1 MQVITRDAV
10 LVDEPITTPQGGRW
24 APRLVRALERVHNAD
39 RSALSASV
47 DAAIV
52 AATARALHWGP
63 VATLLVVAAALLV
76 LGRSHAERSTLET
89 QGIAW
94 YCSALAGP
102 ISTFTVLLIAVAGAL
117 SQSPSNVAR
126 FIVLTASALIG
137 LHAVT
142 WTSLL
147 LLRRSGVG
155 LRSALV
161 VGEGAIARTVIKKL
175 TDYPEAGLR
184 PVGIVTPAASGDQG
198 EGLGERADP
207 ADLPALI
214 ERENVGQLVI
224 VPERHVHAELVQCLE
239 ACAGLD
245 LHIAMLPPLA
255 DLFINPRQVSQVG
268 GLPLLPVGKPTQL
281 SAAIRPGKRLFDL
294 AVSVTLL
301 LLMLPV
307 LAMVALAIKLEDHG
321 PVIFRQRRI
330 GLGGRAFN
338 IYKFRSMDVG
348 AEHRATALEAQ
359 NVTNGLLFKVLDDPR
374 VTRVGAIIRR
384 LSIDELPQL
393 LNVVKGDMSLVG
405 PRPLAAEAND
415 FSVMDGRRH
424 SVLPGITGYWQVTG
438 GNGLTYQEMVKL
450 DLAYIQNWTLWL
462 DVRLL
467 AKTFPALVHRRS
479 PW

>member
-10 LVDEPITTPQGGRW
+10 LPGEPTGTATSARW
-24 APRLVRALERVHNAD
+24 SPRLVRALERVHQAD
-39 RSALSASV
+39 RSLLSVSV
-47 DAAIV
+47 DAVIV
-52 AATARALHWGP
+52 AAAVRTLHWGP
-63 VATLLVVAAALLV
+63 VATLLVVAVALLV

-102 ISTFTVLLIAVAGAL
+102 ISTFTVLLIGVSGVL
-117 SQSPSNVAR
+117 GQSPVNVAR
-126 FIVLTASALIG
+126 FIVLTAAALIG
-137 LHAVT
+137 IHAVT
-142 WTSLL
+142 WTSLF

-155 LRSALV
+155 LRPALV
-161 VGEGAIARTVIKKL
+161 VGEGAIARTVVRKL
-175 TDYPEAGLR
+175 TAYPEAGLR
-184 PVGIVTPAASGDQG
+184 PVGIVTPATSNDQG
-198 EGLGERADP
+198 EGLGEHADP

-214 ERENVGQLVI
+214 LREDVGQLII
-224 VPERHVHAELVQCLE
+224 VPEHHVHAELVQCLE
-239 ACAGLD
+239 ACAGLE

-281 SAAIRPGKRLFDL
+281 RAAIRPGKRLFDI
-294 AVSVTLL
+294 AVSMTLL
-301 LLMLPV
+301 LLMLPA
-307 LAMVALAIKLEDHG
+307 LAIVALAIKLEDHG

-330 GLGGRAFN
+330 GLGGRAFS
-338 IYKFRSMDVG
+338 IYKFRSMEVG

-359 NVTNGLLFKVLDDPR
+359 NVTDGLLFKVLDDPR

-393 LNVVKGDMSLVG
+393 WNVVKGDMSLVG
-405 PRPLAAEAND
+405 PRPLAADAND

-450 DLAYIQNWTLWL
+450 DLSYIQNWSLWL
-462 DVRLL
+462 DIRLL